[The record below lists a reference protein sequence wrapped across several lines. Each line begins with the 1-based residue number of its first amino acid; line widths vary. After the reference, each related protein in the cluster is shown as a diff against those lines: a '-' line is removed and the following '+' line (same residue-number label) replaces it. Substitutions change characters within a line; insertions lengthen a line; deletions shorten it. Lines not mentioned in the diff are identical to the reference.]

1 MGLLESEQ
9 YYRSSFEPSVT
20 GLSILRTGKI
30 ISEGESPAQMIDRI
44 VIDLASAELSFNTPE
59 PQIRQFAINLGEQMD
74 TGKIVFSTPIMTNAY
89 KVEQRPLSA
98 CTVPPVDLRGS
109 LQDVKKIVD
118 IYHQEAMGT
127 GFDLTQVDDPVRVL
141 LFLNDVAAA
150 GAESGR
156 EDRPVGN
163 MATCRVDH
171 PKILDFIKSKADR
184 PDVNWKFNISVDVP
198 DSFWYAV
205 ENDKIW
211 QLTDGTEIKA
221 TELLHEIAISAH
233 GCADPGII
241 CLDRLN
247 ADNPTPNVG
256 LYTSTAPCAE
266 VGLVPGETCQFGY
279 LNLAKFIDKYS
290 NSIDYQKLAESAW
303 LLTRS
308 LDNAMELSISRYTI
322 RESASIMSQKRKI
335 GVGVCGLADMLVHL
349 GIPYDSD
356 LARSVCRDIVSFI
369 NYQTKVASHNLAKT
383 RGSFGA
389 MNSVLKTRY
398 SENPGFIEQKYGALR
413 TNTVSIQDWMKLG
426 TEIRETRLLR
436 NSSTI
441 SLPPTGRSGLVVSA
455 STGVEPLFTLISDG
469 EIHPALLEQL
479 KKYGATDEST
489 ISKIYETGSCQDAA
503 LPDEIKNIFRTATE
517 INPSGHLKMV
527 SAILPCVDESISKTI
542 NLPNEATVAEVK
554 SIYMEAHRSGL
565 KGVTIY
571 RNGSVKNQ
579 PRKVAR

>member
-1 MGLLESEQ
+1 M
-9 YYRSSFEPSVT
+9 
-20 GLSILRTGKI
+20 RTGRI

-44 VIDLASAELSFNTPE
+44 VIDLVSAEISFNTPE
-59 PQIRQFAINLGEQMD
+59 PQIRQFAISLGEQMD
-74 TGKIVFSTPIMTNAY
+74 SGKIVFSTPIMTNAY
-89 KVEQRPLSA
+89 KAEQRPLSA

-109 LQDVKKIVD
+109 LQDVKKTVD

-127 GFDLTQVDDPVRVL
+127 GFDLTQVDDPVKVL
-141 LFLNDVAAA
+141 LFLNEVATS

-171 PKILDFIKSKADR
+171 PKILEFIKSKADR
-184 PDVNWKFNISVDVP
+184 PDVNWKFNISVDLP
-198 DSFWYAV
+198 DSFWHAV
-205 ENDKIW
+205 ENDEIW
-211 QLTDGTEIKA
+211 HLSDGTEIKA
-221 TELLHEIAISAH
+221 TELLHEIAVSAH

-266 VGLVPGETCQFGY
+266 VGLIPGETCQFGY
-279 LNLAKFIDKYS
+279 LNLAKFIDTKS
-290 NSIDYQKLAESAW
+290 RSINYAGLAESTW

-322 RESASIMSQKRKI
+322 RESANVMSQKRKI

-349 GIPYDSD
+349 GIPYDSGSARD
-356 LARSVCRDIVSFI
+356 LCRDIVSFI

-389 MNSVLKTRY
+389 MNSILKTRY
-398 SENPGFIEQKYGALR
+398 HENPGFIEQKYGALK
-413 TNTVSIQDWMKLG
+413 TNTVSSQDWVQLG
-426 TEIRETRLLR
+426 AEIRETRMLR
-436 NSSTI
+436 NSSTV

-469 EIHPALLEQL
+469 KIHPALLVQL
-479 KKYGATDEST
+479 KKYGVADEIT
-489 ISKIYETGSCQDAA
+489 ISRIYETGSCQDAA
-503 LPDEIKNIFRTATE
+503 LPDEIKSVFRTATE

-527 SAILPCVDESISKTI
+527 SAILPCVDESISKTM
-542 NLPNEATVAEVK
+542 NLPNEATVEEVK
-554 SIYMEAHRSGL
+554 SIYTQL
-565 KGVTIY
+565 TPVC
-571 RNGSVKNQ
+571 NL
-579 PRKVAR
+579 